1 MTLTPA
7 RRNPGSL
14 PTGIPRPV
22 YGGGEFTPPW
32 VPSPALAP
40 RVPASSSWLSLDG
53 AISVL
58 LTMTVIA
65 LLGLSASILTNW
77 KIHYLT
83 AGGNFLEKLHP
94 STYLT
99 CLAFALLLVRG
110 TDPIGQIN
118 RIFSD
123 SKLVLIY
130 LLCWAY
136 LAVQMFV
143 LDRPFTVIID
153 TFLLPVILC
162 LIVWQMPRR
171 FMIPPIIA
179 FHGLMLVNI
188 VLGYYEYFSGHR
200 LVPLTLGSVVV
211 FGEWRSAALLGHP
224 LTASGIVGAY
234 VVALALR
241 PSLIPLTILRLP
253 IIALSLASLMVFGGR
268 TALVTVL
275 LVLGGMAATRMMNLF
290 RGGRTTLPAAIA
302 TICLIFAG
310 AIVIFA
316 AFDQGIF
323 DKMLLRF
330 SSDKGSAMARL
341 ATFNMLSHFSWSELI
356 LGPETVRVN
365 ALQAQL
371 GLNYG
376 IENFWI
382 SCIVQFGLVHT
393 ILITIGLACL
403 FAEILMRSHR
413 AAWAVLLLIT
423 IIAASS
429 VSFSSKNIQLTQ
441 FVALILLL
449 LPRDPSGR
457 GAASPRYVAA
467 RNHGAERHYGVRYS

>member
-1 MTLTPA
+1 MTLVPA

-14 PTGIPRPV
+14 PTAIPRPV
-22 YGGGEFTPPW
+22 YGGGGTAPPCTA
-32 VPSPALAP
+32 SPPLAP
-40 RVPASSSWLSLDG
+40 RASASSTWLSLDG
-53 AISVL
+53 MISVL
-58 LTMTVIA
+58 LTLAVVM
-65 LLGLSASILTNW
+65 LLGLSSSILTNW

-83 AGGNFLEKLHP
+83 AGGNPIEKLHP
-94 STYLT
+94 ATYFA
-99 CLAFALLLVRG
+99 CLAFALLLLRRN
-110 TDPIGQIN
+110 DPIGQIN
-118 RIFSD
+118 RIFSE

-162 LIVWQMPRR
+162 LTVWQLPRR
-171 FMIPPIIA
+171 YMTPPIVA
-179 FHGLMLVNI
+179 FHLFMLINI

-234 VVALALR
+234 VMALVLR
-241 PSLIPLTILRLP
+241 PSLIPPAILRLP

-275 LVLGGMAATRMMNLF
+275 LVLGCVAASRMLDLL
-290 RGGRTTLPAAIA
+290 RGGRTTLPAAMA
-302 TICLIFAG
+302 TICLLFAG
-310 AIVIFA
+310 AIVIFV
-316 AFDQGIF
+316 AFDSGVF

-341 ATFNMLSHFSWSELI
+341 ATFNMLSHFGWSELI
-356 LGPETVRVN
+356 LGPDPTRVN

-393 ILITIGLACL
+393 ILITIGLGCL
-403 FAEILMRSHR
+403 MAEILMRSHR
-413 AAWAVLLLIT
+413 ATWAILLLIT
-423 IIAASS
+423 VIAASS
-429 VSFSSKNIQLTQ
+429 VSFSSKNIQLAQ

-449 LPRDPSGR
+449 LPRPPSVR
-457 GAASPRYVAA
+457 RAAEQ
-467 RNHGAERHYGVRYS
+467 RNSSAWHPAAERRHGVRQS

>member
-1 MTLTPA
+1 M
-7 RRNPGSL
+7 N
-14 PTGIPRPV
+14 
-22 YGGGEFTPPW
+22 
-32 VPSPALAP
+32 
-40 RVPASSSWLSLDG
+40 G

-58 LTMTVIA
+58 LTMTVVM

-83 AGGNFLEKLHP
+83 AGGFFLEKLHP
-94 STYLT
+94 ATYLT
-99 CLAFALLLVRG
+99 CLAFALLLIRG
-110 TDPIGQIN
+110 SDPIGQIN

-123 SKLVLIY
+123 SKLILIY
-130 LLCWAY
+130 LLCWSY

-153 TFLLPVILC
+153 TFLLPVIMC

-171 FMIPPIIA
+171 FMILPVVA
-179 FHGLMLVNI
+179 FHGLMLINI

-200 LVPLTLGSVVV
+200 LVPLTLGNVVV

-241 PSLIPLTILRLP
+241 PSLIPSTILRLP

-275 LVLGGMAATRMMNLF
+275 LVLGGLAATRMLHLL

-302 TICLIFAG
+302 TICILFAG
-310 AIVIFA
+310 AIVVFA

-356 LGPETVRVN
+356 LGPDPVRVN

-382 SCIVQFGLVHT
+382 ACIVQFGLVHT
-393 ILITIGLACL
+393 ILITIGLGCL

-423 IIAASS
+423 VIAASS
-429 VSFSSKNIQLTQ
+429 VSFSSKNIQLAQ
-441 FVALILLL
+441 FVALIVLF
-449 LPRDPSGR
+449 LPRDPSNR
-457 GAASPRYVAA
+457 KAAGSRILSSRYLA
-467 RNHGAERHYGVRYS
+467 AERRYGVRHS

>member
-1 MTLTPA
+1 MIGALITLVVVA
-7 RRNPGSL
+7 
-14 PTGIPRPV
+14 
-22 YGGGEFTPPW
+22 
-32 VPSPALAP
+32 
-40 RVPASSSWLSLDG
+40 
-53 AISVL
+53 L
-58 LTMTVIA
+58 LT
-65 LLGLSASILTNW
+65 LSASILTNW
-77 KIHYLT
+77 KVHYLT
-83 AGGNFLEKLHP
+83 SGGNFLEKLHP
-94 STYLT
+94 ATYLS
-99 CLAFALLLVRG
+99 CLAFALLLLRG
-110 TDPIGQIN
+110 GDPIGQIN

-123 SKLVLIY
+123 SKLILIY
-130 LLCWAY
+130 LMCWAY

-162 LIVWQMPRR
+162 LTVWQLPQRYLKAAVW
-171 FMIPPIIA
+171 A
-179 FHGLMLVNI
+179 FHAFMLLNVFI
-188 VLGYYEYFSGHR
+188 GFYEYFSGHR
-200 LVPLTLGSVVV
+200 IVPLTLGTIVV

-234 VVALALR
+234 VMALALR
-241 PSLIPLTILRLP
+241 PSLIPPAILRLP
-253 IIALSLASLMVFGGR
+253 ILALSLASLMVFGGR

-275 LVLGGMAATRMMNLF
+275 AVLGGIAAVRMLHLL

-302 TICLIFAG
+302 TICLMFAG
-310 AIVIFA
+310 AIVIFT

-356 LGPETVRVN
+356 LGPNPTRVN

-382 SCIVQFGLVHT
+382 SCIVQFGLIHT
-393 ILITIGLACL
+393 ILITIGLCCL

-413 AAWAVLLLIT
+413 ATWAVLLLIT
-423 IIAASS
+423 VIAASS
-429 VSFSSKNIQLTQ
+429 VSFSSKNIQLAQ

-449 LPRDPSGR
+449 LPRD
-457 GAASPRYVAA
+457 AASSDIASA
-467 RNHGAERHYGVRYS
+467 RHPPAERRYGVRYS

>member
-7 RRNPGSL
+7 RRNQGSL
-14 PTGIPRPV
+14 GTAIPRPV
-22 YGGGEFTPPW
+22 YGGGQLPPLW
-32 VPSPALAP
+32 TPSPPLAP
-40 RVPASSSWLSLDG
+40 RAPVSATWLSLDG
-53 AISVL
+53 MISVL
-58 LTMTVIA
+58 LTLAVVT
-65 LLGLSASILTNW
+65 LLGLSSSILTNW

-99 CLAFALLLVRG
+99 CLAFALLLIRG
-110 TDPIGQIN
+110 GDPIGQIN

-123 SKLVLIY
+123 SKLVLVY

-136 LAVQMFV
+136 LAIQMFV

-171 FMIPPIIA
+171 YLMPPTVA
-179 FHGLMLVNI
+179 FHGLMLINV
-188 VLGYYEYFSGHR
+188 VLGYYEYLSGHR

-234 VVALALR
+234 VIALALR
-241 PSLIPLTILRLP
+241 PSLIPQAVLRLP
-253 IIALSLASLMVFGGR
+253 ILALSFASLMVFGGR

-275 LVLGGMAATRMMNLF
+275 VVLSGIAGSRMLHLL
-290 RGGRTTLPAAIA
+290 RGGRTTLPATIA
-302 TICLIFAG
+302 TICLLFAG

-316 AFDQGIF
+316 AFDSGIF

-341 ATFNMLSHFSWSELI
+341 ATFNMLSHFGWSELI
-356 LGPETVRVN
+356 LGPDPARVN

-403 FAEILMRSHR
+403 LAEILMRSQR
-413 AAWAVLLLIT
+413 AAWAILLLIT
-423 IIAASS
+423 VIAASS

-449 LPRDPSGR
+449 LPRNPSVR
-457 GAASPRYVAA
+457 PAAVTSQASQRSATD
-467 RNHGAERHYGVRYS
+467 RRYGVRYL

>member
-1 MTLTPA
+1 MTSIPV
-7 RRNPGSL
+7 RRPPGGL
-14 PTGIPRPV
+14 PVAVPRPA
-22 YGGGEFTPPW
+22 YDGGGLPPQWTPPLPRAKHVA
-32 VPSPALAP
+32 VPKA
-40 RVPASSSWLSLDG
+40 VLSLDTMV
-53 AISVL
+53 AAL
-58 LTMTVIA
+58 LTLTVVA
-65 LLGLSASILTNW
+65 LLTLSSSILTNW

-83 AGGNFLEKLHP
+83 SGGNFLEKLHLA
-94 STYLT
+94 TYLS
-99 CLAFALLLVRG
+99 CLAFGLLLLRG
-110 TDPIGQIN
+110 GDPIGQIN

-123 SKLVLIY
+123 SKLILVY
-130 LLCWAY
+130 LMCWAY
-136 LAVQMFV
+136 LAIQMFV

-153 TFLLPVILC
+153 TFLLPVIIC
-162 LIVWQMPRR
+162 LVVWQLPLRYLR
-171 FMIPPIIA
+171 APVWA
-179 FHGLMLVNI
+179 FHAFMLLNVFI
-188 VLGYYEYFSGHR
+188 GFYEYFSGHR
-200 LVPLTLGSVVV
+200 IVPLTLGAVVV

-234 VVALALR
+234 VMALALR
-241 PSLIPLTILRLP
+241 PALIPQTIVRLP
-253 IIALSLASLMVFGGR
+253 ILALSLASLMVFGGR

-275 LVLGGMAATRMMNLF
+275 LLLGGIAAARMLNLL

-316 AFDQGIF
+316 ALDQGIF

-393 ILITIGLACL
+393 ILITIGLGCL
-403 FAEILMRSHR
+403 FAEILLRSHP

-423 IIAASS
+423 VIAASS
-429 VSFSSKNIQLTQ
+429 VSFSSKNIQLAQ

-449 LPRDPSGR
+449 LPRDPLSR
-457 GAASPRYVAA
+457 SATAAPQPTA
-467 RNHGAERHYGVRYS
+467 RRHYGVQYS

>member
-1 MTLTPA
+1 VTLVPA
-7 RRNPGSL
+7 RRNLTSL
-14 PTGIPRPV
+14 PTAIPRPV
-22 YGGGEFTPPW
+22 YGGGGTAPPW
-32 VPSPALAP
+32 APSPPLAP
-40 RVPASSSWLSLDG
+40 RAPASFTWLSLDG
-53 AISVL
+53 MISVVL
-58 LTMTVIA
+58 MLAVVM
-65 LLGLSASILTNW
+65 LLGLSSSILTDW

-83 AGGNFLEKLHP
+83 SGGNPIEKLHP
-94 STYLT
+94 ATYFA
-99 CLAFALLLVRG
+99 CLAFALLLIRG
-110 TDPIGQIN
+110 SDPIGQIN

-123 SKLVLIY
+123 SKFVLIY
-130 LLCWAY
+130 LMCWAY

-162 LIVWQMPRR
+162 LTVWQLPRR
-171 FMIPPIIA
+171 AMAPPVVA
-179 FHGLMLVNI
+179 FHLFMLLNT

-234 VVALALR
+234 VMALVLR
-241 PSLIPLTILRLP
+241 PSIIPPTILRLP

-275 LVLGGMAATRMMNLF
+275 LVLGCVAAIRMLRLL

-302 TICLIFAG
+302 TICLLFAG
-310 AIVIFA
+310 AIVVFVA
-316 AFDQGIF
+316 LDSGIF

-356 LGPETVRVN
+356 LGPDQTRVN

-382 SCIVQFGLVHT
+382 SCIVQFGLIHT
-393 ILITIGLACL
+393 ILITVGLGCL

-423 IIAASS
+423 VIAASS
-429 VSFSSKNIQLTQ
+429 VSFSSKNIQLAQ

-449 LPRDPSGR
+449 LPRNPSPNRIADPR
-457 GAASPRYVAA
+457 HTPA
-467 RNHGAERHYGVRYS
+467 RHPMAEPHYGGRYS